1 MGKMGITVKFMGVL
15 KPINYKDSQGLVVKF
30 RKKYMNCRPHL
41 GILRDL
47 FYRLSTY
54 LLIYK

>member
-1 MGKMGITVKFMGVL
+1 MGITVKFTGVL

-30 RKKYMNCRPHL
+30 PKKFMNCRPRL

-47 FYRLSTY
+47 SDRLSTY
-54 LLIYK
+54 LLVYK